1 MVVRD
6 WMSSPVVTVD
16 PTTTASAALKLMFQR
31 KVHRVPVIDEHGK
44 LVGIV
49 TRATLLELDTPST
62 STFVGSVMTPAP
74 FTTHPLAPIE
84 QAAARMRDLRVGAL
98 PVLDGGRLV
107 GIVTE
112 SDIFDAFL
120 ELLGVGHGSTVTVEM
135 TDVTRDLARI
145 LDAVTADEVPLNG
158 VTSRRHR
165 GSTFAILSVKEK
177 DRRALAAALAKTGL
191 AHTQT
196 HVEP

>member
-158 VTSRRHR
+158 VTSLRHR